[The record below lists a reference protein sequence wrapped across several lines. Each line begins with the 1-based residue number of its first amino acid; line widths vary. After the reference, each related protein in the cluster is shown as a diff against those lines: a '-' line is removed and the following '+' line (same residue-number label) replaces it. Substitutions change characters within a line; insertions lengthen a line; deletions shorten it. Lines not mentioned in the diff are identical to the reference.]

1 MDFLAHGLWGGAT
14 FGTKN
19 KSSWRWAFFW
29 GMAPDLFAFGPA
41 ILAGIVTG
49 NYFAW
54 ASYPLDGIPRSAISA
69 YSYNAYHVTHSLIV
83 WGCVAAAIWLWRKSF
98 SWVYAAS
105 MLHILCD
112 IPFHALRY
120 FPTPY
125 LWPLQ
130 TPLHDGIPW
139 ANPLFM
145 LANYSLIAAMYG
157 IQRYRRAR

>member
-14 FGTKN
+14 FGRKK
-19 KSSWRWAFFW
+19 KSSWKWAFFW

-41 ILAGIVTG
+41 ILAGIITG

-54 ASYPLDGIPRSAISA
+54 ASYPLDGIPKSGISA

-83 WGCVAAAIWLWRKSF
+83 WAGVTGVIWAWQKRF
-98 SWVYAAS
+98 PWAYAAS
-105 MLHILCD
+105 ALHILCD

-125 LWPLQ
+125 LWPLH
-130 TPLHDGIPW
+130 TSLHDGIPW

-145 LANYSLIAAMYG
+145 LANYTLIAATYA

>member
-14 FGTKN
+14 FGRKS

-69 YSYNAYHVTHSLIV
+69 YSYNAYHVTHSLVV
-83 WGCVAAAIWLWRKSF
+83 WACIAGEICGARTRYAAAKLRTT
-98 SWVYAAS
+98 AS
-105 MLHILCD
+105 
-112 IPFHALRY
+112 
-120 FPTPY
+120 T
-125 LWPLQ
+125 
-130 TPLHDGIPW
+130 
-139 ANPLFM
+139 FM
-145 LANYSLIAAMYG
+145 TGFVSPAVTFA
-157 IQRYRRAR
+157 